1 MGRRYSRTAA
11 GGARIRGI
19 PRVGSGGRP
28 PGPAAWR
35 GLSCRAPAGPGSGT
49 GVPVRRV
56 RAPGGGAPPEGPDRP
71 AGSRA
76 PRGVL
81 QVESGLE
88 AAIRHDP
95 AGSGCPPPCG
105 VTDVSATTPDHGP
118 SRMPEPPRPWY
129 LAALPRPAGTDMRET
144 PRRRHLSTDPAP
156 CLPRTLAH
164 TRRSAAWITPGIHG
178 ACTDNLDV
186 IQSRDCHNLPFC
198 DQIPDRVI

>member
-95 AGSGCPPPCG
+95 AGSGCPPPAG
-105 VTDVSATTPDHGP
+105 
-118 SRMPEPPRPWY
+118 SRMCQQRRLITARPVCQNPRAHGIWP
-129 LAALPRPAGTDMRET
+129 LCRVRQVQTCGKRRAAGTCQPILPPVCLVLWHTHADQQRGSRPGSMA
-144 PRRRHLSTDPAP
+144 PA
-156 CLPRTLAH
+156 RTTWMSSRA
-164 TRRSAAWITPGIHG
+164 GI
-178 ACTDNLDV
+178 V
-186 IQSRDCHNLPFC
+186 IICRFAIRFL
-198 DQIPDRVI
+198 IA